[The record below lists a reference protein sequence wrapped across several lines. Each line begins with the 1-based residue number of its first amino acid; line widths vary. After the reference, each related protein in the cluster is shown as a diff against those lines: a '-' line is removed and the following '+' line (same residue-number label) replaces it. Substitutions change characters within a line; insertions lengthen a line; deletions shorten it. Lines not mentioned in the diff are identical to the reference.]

1 MHVTLHQQQPE
12 TDALLW
18 QQWFVEPNK
27 PAREALF
34 QYYQVWAANQAKK
47 LFYNGA
53 FPLIDCDDYIQYG
66 YLGLLEAID
75 NYEDRGGNFKS
86 FAVLRVRGAV
96 LNAVYKFSEASS
108 LYNKRTSVNNEYIES
123 YVKENAEANDDG
135 MSGVILEIS
144 LEYFLQQGTTNESD
158 NDKFAL
164 FNSEEMSVMHK
175 SVETLKSGL
184 PKLEQTILNMYYQH
198 GLSYQQ
204 IAEHMEV
211 TKGRIG
217 QLHKAIMTKL
227 RKQLS
232 W

>member
-1 MHVTLHQQQPE
+1 M
-12 TDALLW
+12 
-18 QQWFVEPNK
+18 
-27 PAREALF
+27 
-34 QYYQVWAANQAKK
+34 
-47 LFYNGA
+47 
-53 FPLIDCDDYIQYG
+53 
-66 YLGLLEAID
+66 
-75 NYEDRGGNFKS
+75 
-86 FAVLRVRGAV
+86 
-96 LNAVYKFSEASS
+96 NAVYKFSEASS

-123 YVKENAEANDDG
+123 YIKEDEETSDDSI
-135 MSGVILEIS
+135 SGVILEIS
-144 LEYFLQQGTTNESD
+144 LEYFLQQDTKAESSLD
-158 NDKFAL
+158 MFSL

-175 SVETLKSGL
+175 SVETIKSNL

-204 IAEHMEV
+204 IAEHLEV

>member
-1 MHVTLHQQQPE
+1 MQVDLYQQPPQ

-18 QQWFVEPNK
+18 QQWFIEPNK

-47 LFYNGA
+47 LFFNGA
-53 FPLIDCDDYIQYG
+53 FALIDCDDYIQYA

-75 NYEDRGGNFKS
+75 NYEDRGTNFKS

-123 YVKENAEANDDG
+123 YIKEDEETSDDSI
-135 MSGVILEIS
+135 SGVILEIS
-144 LEYFLQQGTTNESD
+144 LEYFLQQDTKAESSPD
-158 NDKFAL
+158 VFSL

-175 SVETLKSGL
+175 SVETIKSNL

-204 IAEHMEV
+204 IAEHLEV